1 MSPRATGTGTGAGS
15 RLWAEVGDRRGPT
28 TGGSPFGRVAVC
40 HDWLTTLGGA
50 DKVAA
55 LLSRHHGAET
65 FAAFALRPELA
76 ESLDV
81 RGRLLAS
88 RCNDLASAGRNW
100 QYLLPAMSTF
110 WASLDLG
117 DPDVVLTSSHA
128 AVNAVRTGPGT
139 HRVCYCHTPMRYAWE
154 WREERS
160 RLPRPVRPA
169 LGPAAAA
176 LRRADRRW
184 SRSVDVYV
192 ANSRFVAG
200 RIRRAYG
207 REAVVVHPPIDVD
220 RWRPGPPATGDFFL
234 VAGRLVGY
242 KQPMTAVLAARQVG
256 APVVVAGS
264 GPVLDEVAALGD
276 PGVTIV
282 ESPDDELLRE
292 LYQQAR
298 ALVLPG
304 VEDFGMTVLEAQA
317 CGTPVVARAA
327 GGTLDSVVPG
337 VTGVLVEGGDVAAFA
352 DALRRFDRDAF
363 DPAAVRRHAEGFS
376 AERFL
381 AQMDDV
387 LAGRR

>member
-1 MSPRATGTGTGAGS
+1 MTAQPSPARPVG
-15 RLWAEVGDRRGPT
+15 RLWAEVGDRRGPA
-28 TGGSPFGRVAVC
+28 TGTSAAGRVAVC
-40 HDWLTTLGGA
+40 HEWLTTLGGA

-55 LLSRHHGAET
+55 LLSRHYEADL

-76 ESLDV
+76 EELDV
-81 RGRLLAS
+81 RGRLVTSRLNEVAAS
-88 RCNDLASAGRNW
+88 GRNW

-110 WASLDLG
+110 WRSLDLEG
-117 DPDVVLTSSHA
+117 HDVVLTSSHA
-128 AVNAVRTGPGT
+128 AVNAVRTGPET
-139 HRVCYCHTPMRYAWE
+139 RRICYCHTPMRYAWE

-160 RLPRPVRPA
+160 RLPGPARPA
-169 LGPAAAA
+169 LRPAAAA
-176 LRRADRRW
+176 LRWADRRW

-192 ANSRFVAG
+192 ANSRFVAE

-207 REAVVVHPPIDVD
+207 REAVVVHPPIDVH
-220 RWRPGPPATGDFFL
+220 RWHPGAPAEGGYFL

-242 KQPMTAVLAARQVG
+242 KQPMTAVLAARRAG

-264 GPVLDEVAALGD
+264 GPVLAEVEALGD

-282 ESPDDELLRE
+282 PSPDDDELRD

-317 CGTPVVARAA
+317 CGTPVIARAA
-327 GGTLDSVVPG
+327 GGTLDSVLPG
-337 VTGVLVEGGDVAAFA
+337 VTGVLVAGGEVEDFA
-352 DALRRFDRDAF
+352 DAMRTFDRDRF
-363 DPAAVRRHAEGFS
+363 DPAAIRDHAEGFS

-381 AQMDDV
+381 AQMDEV
-387 LAGRR
+387 LAGQR

>member
-1 MSPRATGTGTGAGS
+1 MSGPQARPPTG
-15 RLWAEVGDRRGPT
+15 RLWHEVGDRRGPS
-28 TGGSPFGRVAVC
+28 TGTSAAGRVAVC
-40 HDWLTTLGGA
+40 HEWLTTLGGA

-55 LLSRHHGAET
+55 LLSRHYEADL

-76 ESLDV
+76 DELDA
-81 RGRLLAS
+81 RGRLVAS
-88 RCNDLASAGRNW
+88 ALNDVAAAGRNW

-110 WASLDLG
+110 WRSLDLDG
-117 DPDVVLTSSHA
+117 HDVVLTSSHA
-128 AVNAVRTGPGT
+128 AVNAVRTGPEV
-139 HRVCYCHTPMRYAWE
+139 RRICYCHTPMRYAWE
-154 WREERS
+154 WREEQA
-160 RLPRPVRPA
+160 RLPRPARPA
-169 LGPAAAA
+169 LRPAAAL
-176 LRRADRRW
+176 LRAADRRW
-184 SRSVDVYV
+184 SRNVDVYV
-192 ANSRFVAG
+192 ANSRFVAE
-200 RIRRAYG
+200 RIRRSYG
-207 REAVVVHPPIDVD
+207 REAVVVHPPIDVH
-220 RWRPGPPATGDFFL
+220 RWRPGPPADGGYFL

-242 KQPMTAVLAARQVG
+242 KQPMTAVLAARSVG

-264 GPVLDEVAALGD
+264 GPVLAEVEALDD

-282 ESPDDELLRE
+282 ASPDDDELRQ

-317 CGTPVVARAA
+317 CGTPVIARAA

-337 VTGVLVEGGDVAAFA
+337 VTGVLVEGGEVADLAEA
-352 DALRRFDRDAF
+352 MRGFDRDRY
-363 DPAAVRRHAEGFS
+363 DPAAIRRHAEGFS